1 MKMNILI
8 KRINLQPDY
17 TEGKLYINGVYY
29 CDTLEDP
36 NRDLN
41 KSGVFDNGEQKV
53 YGNTCIPYG
62 TYKVILNE
70 SPRFKRVLPRLLN
83 VPSFEGILIHA
94 GNTVK
99 DTSGC
104 ILVGNKGLSGQLSY
118 GSSQVEKDLVRKLSE
133 FKEDITLTIE

>member
-1 MKMNILI
+1 MNIVI
-8 KRINLQPDY
+8 KRINLHKNY

-41 KSGVFDNGEQKV
+41 KNGIFDNGECKV

-62 TYKVILNE
+62 TYKVVLNE

-83 VPSFEGILIHA
+83 VPNFEGILIHA
-94 GNTVK
+94 GNSVK

-104 ILVGNKGLSGQLSY
+104 ILVGNKATDGTLAY
-118 GSSQVEKDLVRKLSE
+118 GSSVVEKDLVTKLLGI
-133 FKEDITLTIE
+133 KEDITITIE